1 MEDSKTVEIQLDEVD
16 SPEQE
21 AKETKN
27 VSANDLAYAIDDVPP
42 WYLCIFLGFQVRVV
56 YIVVCTW
63 LWNFMVRQ
71 EKFNKLL

>member
-16 SPEQE
+16 SPKQE

-56 YIVVCTW
+56 YTVVCTR

-71 EKFNKLL
+71 VKFYRLL

>member
-16 SPEQE
+16 SPE

-42 WYLCIFLGFQVRVV
+42 WYLCIFLGFQVRVI
-56 YIVVCTW
+56 YTVVCTR
-63 LWNFMVRQ
+63 LWNFIVRQ
-71 EKFNKLL
+71 VKFNRLL